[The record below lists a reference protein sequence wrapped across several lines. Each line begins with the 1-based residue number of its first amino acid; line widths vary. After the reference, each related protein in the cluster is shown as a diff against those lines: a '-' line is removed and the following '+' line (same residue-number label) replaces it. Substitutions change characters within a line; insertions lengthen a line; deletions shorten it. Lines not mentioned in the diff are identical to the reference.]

1 MFATQWSVAVEDAR
15 RVVLV
20 PPCAWRPAWRWTVAL
35 YLSPSSVRCPPP
47 RGRWQNT
54 AFSLREPRWTIRPR
68 ALTQPRLR
76 CSIAA
81 QRAPPHAVARPRG
94 GAPALCHKV
103 RSFQRCRYQELLLTV
118 HRAALAGIL
127 RRCCR
132 IRLHPLRVAH
142 ARCACLHLQELR
154 FLRWNANSGRSR
166 ACASSAVLSRRYS
179 LLS

>member
-1 MFATQWSVAVEDAR
+1 MEVDGGSVPLSVLCALPAASWAVAEHCFF
-15 RVVLV
+15 L
-20 PPCAWRPAWRWTVAL
+20 CASRA
-35 YLSPSSVRCPPP
+35 
-47 RGRWQNT
+47 
-54 AFSLREPRWTIRPR
+54 WTIRPR

-103 RSFQRCRYQELLLTV
+103 WSLQRCRYQELLLTV